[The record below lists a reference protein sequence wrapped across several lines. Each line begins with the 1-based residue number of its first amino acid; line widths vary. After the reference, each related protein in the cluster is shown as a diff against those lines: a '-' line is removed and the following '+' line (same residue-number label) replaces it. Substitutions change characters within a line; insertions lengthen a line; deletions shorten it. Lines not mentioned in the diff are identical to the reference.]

1 MALLLN
7 RKYGSRLEC
16 LYYILKSIYK
26 KFDIDKSFSLNDF
39 KFDENDKENVHNY
52 CQLLKW
58 CINQNCCR
66 FLDNPLDPSKCYA
79 TQSVNS
85 DSTKSKAVSDVGGSL
100 EALGFIT
107 KEDNGL
113 YKVSSTGKQWVETDF
128 YSKEWGTL
136 AQKAVLSYGPL
147 VGFLSKLKDKA
158 DIFSYSGIY
167 LGYPKTEEIVQY
179 TDENGL
185 TKTIHL
191 STDSQKDS
199 NTRTVSKIIAW
210 CVCTGIL
217 YPQTQSGINLNET
230 LPHLKYQDFINQERL
245 TVRRFE
251 KSETVKH
258 LFDTKFLVNNP
269 LSFSRLHKN
278 VGSIRENG
286 SEDLRNATL
295 ENIPKILN
303 RRYVFI
309 KVLNYCSK
317 NNISLDFEKLVD
329 AMEKQSKFF
338 FSAGNNAFDI
348 MASECEIADIAG
360 IPFSETDDGLLVPL
374 TIINEEVLEEDVTDE
389 AKNLATLIIKD
400 MFT

>member
-1 MALLLN
+1 MILL
-7 RKYGSRLEC
+7 R
-16 LYYILKSIYK
+16 
-26 KFDIDKSFSLNDF
+26 
-39 KFDENDKENVHNY
+39 
-52 CQLLKW
+52 
-58 CINQNCCR
+58 
-66 FLDNPLDPSKCYA
+66 
-79 TQSVNS
+79 
-85 DSTKSKAVSDVGGSL
+85 
-100 EALGFIT
+100 
-107 KEDNGL
+107 
-113 YKVSSTGKQWVETDF
+113 
-128 YSKEWGTL
+128 
-136 AQKAVLSYGPL
+136 KAVLSYGPL
-147 VGFLSKLKDKA
+147 VGFLSKLKDKT

-167 LGYPKTEEIVQY
+167 LGYPKTEENVQY

-185 TKTIHL
+185 TKMIHL

-217 YPQTQSGINLNET
+217 YPQTQSGTDLNET
-230 LPHLKYQDFINQERL
+230 LPHLKYRDFINQERL

-295 ENIPKILN
+295 ENITKILN

-317 NNISLDFEKLVD
+317 NNISLDFGKLVD
-329 AMEKQSKFF
+329 TMEKKSDSF
-338 FSAGNNAFDI
+338 FSAGNKAFDI

-360 IPFSETDDGLLVPL
+360 IPFNETDNGLLVPL
-374 TIINEEVLEEDVTDE
+374 TMINEEVLEEDATEE
-389 AKNLATLIIKD
+389 AKDLATLIIKD